1 MSYIRH
7 HDEQVFEQHVNCEFT
22 QLLLYQEGK
31 PRVYDNEE
39 DGVAYSYS
47 FFHFMFMIA
56 VFYLMLVLTDWWNAD
71 PTEEGL
77 KSSSFSKT
85 SLWVKI
91 TSSWICYLIYCW
103 TLVAPAIF
111 PDRDFGYT

>member
-1 MSYIRH
+1 LITR
-7 HDEQVFEQHVNCEFT
+7 
-22 QLLLYQEGK
+22 LLTPERAAQEGK

-56 VFYLMLVLTDWWNAD
+56 VLYLMLVLTDWWNGA
-71 PTEEGL
+71 TKNLEVGT
-77 KSSSFSKT
+77 FSKT

-91 TSSWICYLIYCW
+91 VSSWICYAIYTW
-103 TLVAPAIF
+103 TLAAPAIF
-111 PDRDFGYT
+111 PDRDFGYS